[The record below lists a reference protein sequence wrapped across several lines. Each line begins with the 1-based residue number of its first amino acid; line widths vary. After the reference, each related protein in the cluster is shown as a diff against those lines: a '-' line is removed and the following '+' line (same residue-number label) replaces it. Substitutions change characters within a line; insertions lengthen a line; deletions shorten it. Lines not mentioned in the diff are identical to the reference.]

1 MVAEKNTGRVR
12 ESDRQVD
19 TVAKALTI
27 LNCFSTREPELSL
40 KALSEKTGLYKSR
53 IMRLCGTLSAQG
65 FLVKTSRA
73 TYELGP
79 RVMILGKIYE
89 KSHNLLS
96 TAGPVLEELVSIT
109 GESAAIFMRE
119 GMNRFCVIQRIGPAS
134 LRYSVSEGDPLP
146 LHAGAPGKVLLAWA
160 PEDVRH
166 QILGTVDIR
175 KFTPRTITSRE
186 ALERELEGVRRKGY
200 AISEGEVLQNAISMA
215 APIFDHE
222 SHVDYA
228 IHLGGP
234 AQRLTPEKQAA
245 VLPALIESARR
256 LSFLQGNQ

>member
-1 MVAEKNTGRVR
+1 VTEKDGKRVR

-27 LNCFSTREPELSL
+27 LNCFSASETELSL
-40 KALSEKTGLYKSR
+40 KILSEKTGLYKSR

-89 KSHNLLS
+89 KTHNLLS
-96 TAGPVLEELVSIT
+96 IAGPVLEELVSIT
-109 GESAAIFMRE
+109 GESAAIFMRD
-119 GMNRFCVIQRIGPAS
+119 GMNRFCVIQRVGPAS

-160 PEDVRH
+160 PEDVKR
-166 QILGTVDIR
+166 QLLAKKDLK
-175 KFTPRTITSRE
+175 KFTSRTITDRE
-186 ALERELEGVRRKGY
+186 DLERELETISHKGY
-200 AISEGEVLQNAISMA
+200 ALSESEVVQNAISIA

-222 SHVDYA
+222 SSVNYA
-228 IHLGGP
+228 VHLGGP
-234 AQRLTPEKQAA
+234 SQRLTTEKQAEI
-245 VLPALIESARR
+245 LPALIESAHH
-256 LSFLQGNQ
+256 LSFLMGNA

>member
-1 MVAEKNTGRVR
+1 MAEKDGRRVR

-19 TVAKALTI
+19 NVAKGLTI
-27 LNCFSTREPELSL
+27 LNCFSSSESELSL

-53 IMRLCGTLSAQG
+53 IMRLCGTLCAQG

-89 KSHNLLS
+89 NTHNLLT
-96 TAGPVLEELVSIT
+96 TAGPVLDELASIT
-109 GESAAIFMRE
+109 GESSAIFMRE

-134 LRYSVSEGDPLP
+134 LRYSVREGEPLP

-160 PEDVRH
+160 PEDLRREFLE
-166 QILGTVDIR
+166 IGDFR
-175 KFTPRTITSRE
+175 RFTQWTITDRE
-186 ALERELEGVRRKGY
+186 ELERELEKVRERGY
-200 AISEGEVLQNAISMA
+200 AQSVGEVVPDAVSVA
-215 APIFDHE
+215 APVFDHE
-222 SHVDYA
+222 NRVSYA

-234 AQRLTPEKQAA
+234 TQRLTPEKREE
-245 VLPALIESARR
+245 VIPALVEAARR
-256 LSFLQGNQ
+256 LSFLLGSE

>member
-1 MVAEKNTGRVR
+1 MTEKSDKRIR

-19 TVAKALTI
+19 TVAKALNI
-27 LNCFSTREPELSL
+27 LNCFSANEPELSL
-40 KALSEKTGLYKSR
+40 KVLSEKTGLYKSR

-65 FLVKTSRA
+65 FLVKTPRA

-119 GMNRFCVIQRIGPAS
+119 GMNRFCVIQRVGPAS
-134 LRYSVSEGDPLP
+134 LRYSVSEGEPLP
-146 LHAGAPGKVLLAWA
+146 LYAGAPGKVLLAWET
-160 PEDVRH
+160 EDFKH
-166 QILGTVDIR
+166 QFLGKRDLR
-175 KFTPRTITSRE
+175 KFTSRTITDRE
-186 ALERELEGVRRKGY
+186 DLERELEMVHRKGY
-200 AISEGEVLQNAISMA
+200 ALSEGEVVQNAISMA

-222 SHVDYA
+222 SNVNYA

-234 AQRLTPEKQAA
+234 AQRLTPEKQAEI
-245 VLPALIESARR
+245 LPALLESARR
-256 LSFLQGNQ
+256 LSFLQGKE